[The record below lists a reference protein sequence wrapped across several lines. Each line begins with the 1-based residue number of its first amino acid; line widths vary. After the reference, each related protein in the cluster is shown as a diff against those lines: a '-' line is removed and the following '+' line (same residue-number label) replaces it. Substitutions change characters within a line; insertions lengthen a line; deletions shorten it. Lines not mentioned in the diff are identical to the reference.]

1 MLCILQ
7 ARMSSKRFPG
17 KTLKPLKGKKI
28 LELTFEQISRSKF
41 ISEIIVATSK
51 HVSDDKIF
59 FFCKKKNIKVFR
71 GSLNNVASRY
81 YQIVK
86 KKRCRYFLRINA
98 DSPLSSE
105 KIIDQLCKKALNRKF
120 DIVTNVFPRTFPKG
134 QSVEILRSSLL
145 KKYIGKFDKY
155 DLEHVTSF
163 FYKNFKRFKIKN
175 IKNKLDQS
183 MYNLS
188 IDTKKDF
195 NNINSTLSQYKIDKF
210 DFNKL
215 NQKTKNKFLYEKI

>member
-1 MLCILQ
+1 MI
-7 ARMSSKRFPG
+7 RY
-17 KTLKPLKGKKI
+17 
-28 LELTFEQISRSKF
+28 
-41 ISEIIVATSK
+41 
-51 HVSDDKIF
+51 F
-59 FFCKKKNIKVFR
+59 FFVKKNIKVFR

>member
-17 KTLKPLKGKKI
+17 KTLKLLKGKKV
-28 LELTFEQISRSKF
+28 LELTIEQILKSKF
-41 ISEIIVATSK
+41 ISEVIVATSK
-51 HVSDDKIF
+51 HFSDDEIF
-59 FFCKKKNIKVFR
+59 LYCKKKKIKVFR

-86 KKRCRYFLRINA
+86 KKRCKYFLRINA
-98 DSPLSSE
+98 DSPLSSR
-105 KIIDQLCKKALNRKF
+105 KIIDQLCKKIVNKKI

-134 QSVEILRSSLL
+134 QSVEIIKSSIL
-145 KKYIGKFDKY
+145 KRYIGKFDKY
-155 DLEHVTSF
+155 DLEHVTTY
-163 FYKNFKRFKIKN
+163 FYKNFNKFKIKN
-175 IKNKLDQS
+175 VRNKLDQS

-195 NNINSTLSQYKIDKF
+195 IKINSNLSKHKINNF
-210 DFNKL
+210 DFDKL

>member
-17 KTLKPLKGKKI
+17 KTLKLLKGKKI
-28 LELTFEQISRSKF
+28 LELIHEQISRSNF

-51 HVSDDKIF
+51 HFSDDKIF
-59 FFCKKKNIKVFR
+59 LFCKKRNIKVFR

-86 KKRCRYFLRINA
+86 KKRCKYFLRINA

-105 KIIDQLCKKALNRKF
+105 KIIDQLCKKSKESKI
-120 DIVTNVFPRTFPKG
+120 DIITNVFPRTFPKG
-134 QSVEILRSSLL
+134 QSVEIIRSSLL

-155 DLEHVTSF
+155 DLEHVTSY
-163 FYKNFKRFKIKN
+163 FYKNFKKFKIKN
-175 IKNKLDQS
+175 IKNKFDQS

-188 IDTKKDF
+188 IDTKNDF
-195 NNINSTLSQYKIDKF
+195 RNMNSVLSLHDINNF

-215 NQKTKNKFLYEKI
+215 SQKTKNKFLYEKI

>member
-17 KTLKPLKGKKI
+17 KTLKLLKGKKI
-28 LELTFEQISRSKF
+28 LELIHEQISRSNF

-51 HVSDDKIF
+51 HFSDDKIF
-59 FFCKKKNIKVFR
+59 LFCKKRNIKVFR

-86 KKRCRYFLRINA
+86 KKRCKYFLRINA

-105 KIIDQLCKKALNRKF
+105 KIIDQLCKKSKESKI
-120 DIVTNVFPRTFPKG
+120 DIITNVFPRTFPKG
-134 QSVEILRSSLL
+134 QSVEIIRSSLL

-155 DLEHVTSF
+155 DLEHVTSY
-163 FYKNFKRFKIKN
+163 FYKNFKKFKIKK
-175 IKNKLDQS
+175 IKNKFDQS

-188 IDTKKDF
+188 IDTKNDF
-195 NNINSTLSQYKIDKF
+195 RNMNSVLSLHDINNF

-215 NQKTKNKFLYEKI
+215 SQKTKNKFLYEKI

>member
-17 KTLKPLKGKKI
+17 KTLKSLKGKKI
-28 LELTFEQISRSKF
+28 LEITLEQISKSKF
-41 ISEIIVATSK
+41 ISEIIVATSN
-51 HVSDDKIF
+51 HHSDNKIYL
-59 FFCKKKNIKVFR
+59 FCKKKNIKVFR

-81 YQIVK
+81 CQIVK
-86 KKRCRYFLRINA
+86 KKGPRYFLRINA
-98 DSPLSSE
+98 DSPLSSK
-105 KIIDQLCKKALNRKF
+105 KIIDQLCKKVQKKKI

-134 QSVEILRSSLL
+134 QSVEIIRSSLI

-155 DLEHVTSF
+155 DLEHVTSY
-163 FYKNFKRFKIKN
+163 FYKNSKKFKIKN
-175 IKNKLDQS
+175 IKNKFDQS

-195 NNINSTLSQYKIDKF
+195 KNINSTLTQQKIDNF

-215 NQKTKNKFLYEKI
+215 SKKTKNKFLLEKI